1 MTQACFKKAARAF
14 IRLSPDSTAGV
25 NFSNILHKAQNGA
38 YKWRKAFISNF
49 TNFFSQLNSQQMFTK
64 FMPNFCN
71 KCHLLCNIRYVF
83 FVA

>member
-1 MTQACFKKAARAF
+1 MTQADFKKAARAF

-49 TNFFSQLNSQQMFTK
+49 TNFFFSVK
-64 FMPNFCN
+64 FPTNVYEVYA
-71 KCHLLCNIRYVF
+71 KLLQ
-83 FVA
+83 